1 MSFRD
6 LPAHPHVEHLKRQ
19 AKTLRKAY
27 ADGDAEAA
35 ERVHAVLGAKAELK
49 LTDAQ
54 RVIARE
60 YGFKTWARLRTHVQS
75 ARGREEAVDA
85 FLGAVLASD
94 AGRAIQVLRA
104 ESTIAQSSVHVAA
117 VLGLEGEVRRQVG
130 GDPSLIA
137 VKAGK
142 PPGDALLWLC
152 YSPFHGESAQRDAGL
167 EGSARALLEAGADP
181 NTVDGQYGIAALY
194 AVTGHRNVPRIA
206 RLLLDAGANPT
217 DGESVFHA
225 AEHFHEEAL
234 ELLLG
239 YGVQL
244 NYRGEWGN
252 TPLYFLLRYFDIG
265 TDEQPVNRGL
275 RWLLDHGADPNVR
288 CGKEDETSLH
298 MAVRQGQRPDIVKLL
313 LEHGADVHARR
324 GDGRTAWVLARRG
337 AHAEL
342 ASLLELAGAV
352 PEPLAPAD
360 DLLAACARGD
370 AETARRLATASV
382 LAALDAADFRLLPEA
397 AAKGHADAVNAYVTA
412 GFPIDTAEESGATAL
427 HHASIRGDAA
437 LVREL
442 LRRGADLSIK
452 DPQHQATPLGWAIF
466 GADFVVTAGGD
477 YAACVGVL
485 LERGAALP
493 PGDQLP
499 SVQHAGVREVLRAH
513 GSTAAG

>member
-6 LPAHPHVEHLKRQ
+6 LPAHPRLEHLKRQ

-27 ADGDAEAA
+27 VDGDVEAA
-35 ERVHAVLGAKAELK
+35 ERVHAVLGPKAELK

-60 YGFKTWARLRTHVQS
+60 YGFKTWARLRTHVQA

-85 FLGAVLASD
+85 FLGAVLAGD
-94 AGRAIQVLRA
+94 AGRAREVLRA
-104 ESTIAQSSVHVAA
+104 EPAIAESSLHVAA
-117 VLGLEGEVRRQVG
+117 VLGLEGEVRRQL
-130 GDPSLIA
+130 GDDPGLIA

-152 YSPFHGESAQRDAGL
+152 YSPFHGESADRDAGL
-167 EGSARALLEAGADP
+167 EGSARALLAAGADA

-225 AEHFHEEAL
+225 AEHYHEEAL
-234 ELLLG
+234 ELLLQ

-252 TPLYFLLRYFDIG
+252 TALYFLLRYFDIG
-265 TDEQPVNRGL
+265 TGEQPVDRGL

-288 CGKEDETSLH
+288 CGREEETSLH
-298 MAVRQGQRPDIVKLL
+298 MAVRQGQRPDVVKLL
-313 LEHGADVHARR
+313 LEHGADLHAWR
-324 GDGRTAWVLARRG
+324 GDGRTAWMLAQRG

-342 ASLLELAGAV
+342 ASLLESAGAV

-370 AETARRLATASV
+370 AETAGRLATPAV
-382 LAALDAADFRLLPEA
+382 LASLDAADFRLLPEA
-397 AAKGHADAVNAYVTA
+397 AAKGNADAVSAYVTRS
-412 GFPIDTAEESGATAL
+412 EEHTSEL
-427 HHASIRGDAA
+427 QSQSN
-437 LVREL
+437 LVCRL
-442 LRRGADLSIK
+442 
-452 DPQHQATPLGWAIF
+452 
-466 GADFVVTAGGD
+466 
-477 YAACVGVL
+477 L
-485 LERGAALP
+485 LEK
-493 PGDQLP
+493 
-499 SVQHAGVREVLRAH
+499 
-513 GSTAAG
+513 